1 MKVRVLTSI
10 GIAVFGLPVL
20 FLSEYLVYP
29 MVIALLAL
37 AATYEI
43 GAMTGFRKK
52 PAVAIPSYLIVMAMP
67 IVAYFSDRF
76 TKKDSFEYLTIC
88 AGVLF
93 AFLLYLYAYAV
104 MKRGKVKFAEVTSH
118 FTMVLYI
125 SISFTSLA
133 LVRYITNGV
142 YMFAL
147 VFAGFP

>member
-43 GAMTGFRKK
+43 SAMTGFRKK

-67 IVAYFSDRF
+67 IVGLISD
-76 TKKDSFEYLTIC
+76 
-88 AGVLF
+88 LF
-93 AFLLYLYAYAV
+93 NSNL
-104 MKRGKVKFAEVTSH
+104 RSC
-118 FTMVLYI
+118 
-125 SISFTSLA
+125 S
-133 LVRYITNGV
+133 R
-142 YMFAL
+142 
-147 VFAGFP
+147 